1 MSSSPA
7 PFDLEALL
15 ARVVEIAEEAGAGI
29 RRIYRRDFQ
38 VEYKDDR
45 SPLTEADLFSHR
57 TISRELARLEPSL
70 PILSEESADVAFSER
85 RAWERYWLVDPLDG
99 TREFVNRRDDFT
111 VNVALIHRQRP
122 VLGVVYVPVEE
133 SCYMATLGSGARK
146 REKDGCERIIR
157 ARNDAQ
163 GEPVIAVSTSHA
175 GADTEAFLG
184 KIGRHHLV
192 RRGSLIKCCLIAE
205 GKADFYPRF
214 GKTCEW
220 DTAAGQCILE
230 EAGGALTDFSGKPLL
245 YNTKESLIN
254 PPFVAC
260 GPAAPDWSTH
270 V

>member
-1 MSSSPA
+1 MSSLA

-15 ARVVEIAEEAGAGI
+15 ASVAAVAEEAAAGI
-29 RRIYRRDFQ
+29 LRIYRRDFQ
-38 VEYKDDR
+38 VEYKDDK

-57 TISRELARLEPSL
+57 VISEGLARLKPSL
-70 PILSEESADVAFSER
+70 PVLSEESAAVAFSER
-85 RAWERYWLVDPLDG
+85 RAWDDYWLVDPLDG

-111 VNVALIHRQRP
+111 VNVALVHRQRP
-122 VLGVVYVPVEE
+122 VLGVVHVPVEG
-133 SCYMATLGSGARK
+133 SCYMATLDGGARK
-146 REKDGCERIIR
+146 REKDGSERVIR
-157 ARNDAQ
+157 AREDAQ
-163 GEPVIAVSTSHA
+163 GEPVVAVSVSHA
-175 GADTEAFLG
+175 GAATEAFLG
-184 KIGRHHLV
+184 KIGRHRLV

-230 EAGGALTDFSGKPLL
+230 EAGGALTDFSGKPLR

-254 PPFVAC
+254 PPFAAC
-260 GPAAPDWSTH
+260 GPAAPDWRVH